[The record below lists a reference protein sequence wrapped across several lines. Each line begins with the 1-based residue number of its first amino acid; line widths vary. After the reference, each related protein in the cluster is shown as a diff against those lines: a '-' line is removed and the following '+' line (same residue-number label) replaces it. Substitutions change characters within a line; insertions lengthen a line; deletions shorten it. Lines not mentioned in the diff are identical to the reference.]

1 MTARGDPGTTREQL
15 LGGADWLRGPELQTV
30 LDVLERDGG
39 AARIVGGAVRNALL
53 GEPIT
58 DIDIATPL
66 LPSDVM
72 LRANAAGLG
81 VHPTGIDHGTVT
93 LVAGGHAFEVT
104 TLRRDVET
112 DGRRAVVA
120 FASDW
125 KDDAERRDFTI
136 NALYA
141 ARDGTVLDYFG
152 GLEDLEAKR
161 IRFIGSAAQR
171 IREDYLRILRFF
183 RFYAQY
189 GQGAPDADGIA
200 ACARLKDGMARLS
213 AERIGAE
220 MLKLLGAP
228 RAAEAAA
235 QMAQTGV
242 LDVVLGPGTQPGRL
256 AKLTAIER
264 AARHAPNAITRL
276 AVLALDDAG
285 SALPLAARLRLSKQE
300 ASDLAATAQR
310 NRAFDPQRAEHEAK
324 ALLYRT
330 GAETYVRAALFDW
343 AASPDAP
350 DDDARLQ
357 RANLPDRWQA
367 PPLPVRG
374 ADVLAL
380 GVKAGP
386 QVGALLQA
394 FEDWWIS
401 AGFPDDTA
409 LQQAKLSALAAAS

>member
-1 MTARGDPGTTREQL
+1 M
-15 LGGADWLRGPELQTV
+15 

-39 AARIVGGAVRNALL
+39 AARVVGGAVRNALL
-53 GEPIT
+53 HEPIT

-66 LPSDVM
+66 LPQDVM
-72 LRANAAGLG
+72 ARAGAAGLG

-93 LVAGGHAFEVT
+93 LVADGHAFEVT

-120 FASDW
+120 FATDW

-141 ARDGTVLDYFG
+141 ARDGTVFDYFG
-152 GLEDLEAKR
+152 GLGDLAEKR
-161 IRFIGSAAQR
+161 IRFIGSAEQR

-189 GQGAPDADGIA
+189 GHGAPDAEGLA
-200 ACARLKDGMARLS
+200 ACAGLKDGIARLS
-213 AERIGAE
+213 AERLGTE
-220 MLKLLGAP
+220 MMKLLAAP
-228 RAAEAAA
+228 RAADAVA
-235 QMAQTGV
+235 QMAESGV
-242 LDVVLGPGTQPGRL
+242 LDAVLGPGTQPARL
-256 AKLTAIER
+256 TKLTAIER
-264 AARHAPNAITRL
+264 AAARGPDAITRL
-276 AVLALDDAG
+276 AVLALEDAG
-285 SALPLAARLRLSKQE
+285 LASPLAARLRLSKNE
-300 ASDLAATAQR
+300 AEGLAGAAQPHP
-310 NRAFDPQRAEHEAK
+310 AFDPQRAEHEAK
-324 ALLYRT
+324 ALLYRI
-330 GAETYVRAALFDW
+330 GAQTYARAALFDW
-343 AASPDAP
+343 AASSDAP
-350 DDDARLQ
+350 GDAARLQ
-357 RANLPDRWQA
+357 RANLPERWQA

-386 QVGALLQA
+386 KVGEVMKA

-401 AGFPDDTA
+401 AGFPGDTA